1 MEEKIII
8 KSTISSAVKKLCFG
22 IFVAGVILWI
32 VLAMSMGE
40 TLPGLMSTLIRD
52 PMVFFL
58 SFALFGGGEGL
69 LISVF
74 IQYAYGESELTV
86 TDKRVYGKAIWGKR
100 VDIPLDSISAVG
112 TSSLLKGVSVAS
124 SSGRLVFTAIANNNE
139 IHKVI
144 SDLLL
149 ERQSKNRENKPTI
162 VKQEVSQSN
171 ADELKKYKNLL
182 DNGVISQEEFEAKKK
197 QLLNL

>member
-8 KSTISSAVKKLCFG
+8 KSEISKVIRG
-22 IFVAGVILWI
+22 ICISFLGFGVILWI
-32 VLAMSMGE
+32 
-40 TLPGLMSTLIRD
+40 GLVKNS
-52 PMVFFL
+52 PEV
-58 SFALFGGGEGL
+58 
-69 LISVF
+69 
-74 IQYAYGESELTV
+74 AYGFSLNYFFTSILPYYFSLSVLPCAIISFIIWYIYGHSELTV
-86 TDKRVYGKAIWGKR
+86 TDKRVYGKALFGKR

-124 SSGRLVFTAIANNNE
+124 SSGRLLFTAIANYNE
-139 IHKVI
+139 MHKVI

-149 ERQSKNRENKPTI
+149 ERQSKNRGNQPTI

-171 ADELKKYKNLL
+171 ADELKKYKDLL
-182 DNGVISQEEFEAKKK
+182 DGGVISQEEFEAKKK

>member
-1 MEEKIII
+1 MEEKVII
-8 KSTISSAVKKLCFG
+8 KSEISKVVKG
-22 IFVAGVILWI
+22 ICILFLILGVILFVVFAQMNCVWTDWETGTTHFSSDMI
-32 VLAMSMGE
+32 PFDLA
-40 TLPGLMSTLIRD
+40 
-52 PMVFFL
+52 
-58 SFALFGGGEGL
+58 
-69 LISVF
+69 ISVLPCAIISF
-74 IQYAYGESELTV
+74 IIWYIYGHSELTV
-86 TDKRVYGKAIWGKR
+86 TDKRVYGKAIGGKR

-112 TSSLLKGVSVAS
+112 TSSFLKGVSVAS

-149 ERQSKNRENKPTI
+149 ARQSKNRENHPTI

-182 DNGVISQEEFEAKKK
+182 DSGIISQEEFEAKKK
-197 QLLNL
+197 QLLGL

>member
-8 KSTISSAVKKLCFG
+8 KSKISKVVTG
-22 IFVAGVILWI
+22 ICILFLILGVVLFVVFVQMNCIGTDWDTGAKYFNSEMVPFDFMISILPCAI
-32 VLAMSMGE
+32 
-40 TLPGLMSTLIRD
+40 I
-52 PMVFFL
+52 
-58 SFALFGGGEGL
+58 SF
-69 LISVF
+69 I
-74 IQYAYGESELTV
+74 IWYIYGHSELTV
-86 TDKRVYGKAIWGKR
+86 TDKRVYGKAILGKR

-112 TSSLLKGVSVAS
+112 TSSFLKGVSVAS
-124 SSGRLVFTAIANNNE
+124 SSGRLVFTAIANKDE

-149 ERQSKNRENKPTI
+149 ERQSKNRENQPTI

-182 DNGVISQEEFEAKKK
+182 DSGIISQEEFEAKKK
-197 QLLNL
+197 QLLGL